1 MTATGLAQTQVA
13 AKLSRARLIVALSQ
27 LRAYQASAEA
37 AAAYDTEV
45 LRREIV
51 ARRLAGRAALEARWA
66 QERATLATAEAQR
79 IESMYG
85 GFRLHPVFSG
95 N

>member
-1 MTATGLAQTQVA
+1 MD
-13 AKLSRARLIVALSQ
+13 ALD
-27 LRAYQASAEA
+27 ASAGA
-37 AAAYDTEV
+37 AEEYDAEV
-45 LRREIV
+45 LRREIE
-51 ARRLAGRAALEARWA
+51 ARRLADRAALEARWA
-66 QERATLATAEAQR
+66 QERAVLATAEAQR